1 MADIEIWHNPD
12 CSKSRATLALLEG
25 RVGAE
30 RLAIV
35 RYREL
40 PPSAARLRTVLELLG
55 TDAASF
61 IRRSEPLFDALGLD
75 GADEGS
81 LVDAMCLHP
90 ELIERPVVISDRG
103 ARIGRPPE
111 RVLEIL

>member
-1 MADIEIWHNPD
+1 MADVEIWHNPD

-25 RVGAE
+25 RVSTD
-30 RLAIV
+30 RIMII
-35 RYREL
+35 RYRDT
-40 PPSAARLRTVLELLG
+40 PPSVARLRSVLQLIG

-61 IRRSEPLFDALGLD
+61 IRRGEPLFDALGLED
-75 GADEGS
+75 ADERT
-81 LVDAMCLHP
+81 LIDAMCLHP
-90 ELIERPVVISDRG
+90 ELMERPVVITDRG